1 MSIDFIFWALGLA
14 VFGVGYAIGRHHGRK
29 AESEAAARIAPMPG
43 STNRTQDGPPPKGR
57 V

>member
-1 MSIDFIFWALGLA
+1 MGIDFILWALGLA